1 METPDID
8 RNAQL
13 KALADRLD
21 DDGRV
26 KAPQYKQPERRA
38 RRVNQQRFDEVTIR
52 TVPRYKTSSLSG
64 DEWRFS
70 AVGEIKY
77 KGRLVWED
85 THSSVPE
92 MLAEAARVVH
102 SEGFAPPI
110 TDDLCD
116 QEGCAEP
123 WVNVYKIKKQYCAH
137 CGHGEEPY
145 TDELVRKFCVRHSQ
159 RGNCSREDS
168 QENYE
173 TVTGETPI
181 ATTRAEDE
189 RPAVFGGIIVLHE

>member
-1 METPDID
+1 MDEID
-8 RNAQL
+8 AQL
-13 KALADRLD
+13 KAFADRLD

-26 KAPQYKQPERRA
+26 IVDADKAPQFKQPERRA

-52 TVPRYKTSSLSG
+52 TIPRYKTSSLSG

-70 AVGEIKY
+70 AEGEIKY
-77 KGRLVWED
+77 KGRIVWEGRY
-85 THSSVPE
+85 SSVPE
-92 MLAEAARVVH
+92 MLAAAARN
-102 SEGFAPPI
+102 SEGLAPPN

-137 CGHGEEPY
+137 CGHDEEPFG
-145 TDELVRKFCVRHSQ
+145 DDPLVRKFCVRHSQ
-159 RGNCSREDS
+159 RGNCSREDN

-173 TVTGETPI
+173 TMSGETPI
-181 ATTRAEDE
+181 ATTRVEDE
-189 RPAVFGGIIVLHE
+189 RPAVFGGVVILHE